1 MSDAVLGLRAWKRRG
16 LHVAFGVPRITD
28 CLPCRNGVRRQVDL
42 TLPVSI
48 SARLSFVCV
57 AVSETLHQLRYEQHG
72 LSAPVRKRTHRVGAV
87 LCVPYAAAS
96 RADRSCTFYR
106 QDHRRN
112 QRRQRPEPLQFLLAP
127 DQVPY
132 AMGIYPADSYPEEKT
147 HNHAKYTY
155 APYLV
160 VPRLAKI
167 VNCGGCNTVPFAACG
182 HGDVINHPVS
192 YCCERF
198 QCFEY

>member
-1 MSDAVLGLRAWKRRG
+1 M
-16 LHVAFGVPRITD
+16 
-28 CLPCRNGVRRQVDL
+28 
-42 TLPVSI
+42 
-48 SARLSFVCV
+48 
-57 AVSETLHQLRYEQHG
+57 
-72 LSAPVRKRTHRVGAV
+72 
-87 LCVPYAAAS
+87 
-96 RADRSCTFYR
+96 
-106 QDHRRN
+106 
-112 QRRQRPEPLQFLLAP
+112 PLQFLPAR

-132 AMGIYPADSYPEEKT
+132 ATGTYPADRYPEEKT